1 MTADAQTLA
10 ATYFE
15 AWRAQDPELLR
26 PALAEDVQFDGPL
39 AQVSGADAYV
49 ESIAGLYGIT
59 TELVIHKV
67 LADDSDA
74 ITWFDLHTS
83 VAPPVPV
90 ANWCH
95 ARDGKIA
102 QVRVAFDP
110 RGLVSGS
117 GS

>member
-1 MTADAQTLA
+1 MCADPKSLA

-15 AWRAQDPELLR
+15 AWRAKDPEQLR
-26 PALAEDVQFDGPL
+26 PALTEDVRFTGPL

-49 ESIAGLYGIT
+49 KSIAGLYEIT
-59 TELVIHKV
+59 RDLAIHKV
-67 LADDSDA
+67 LADGEDA

-95 ARDGKIA
+95 AENGKIA
-102 QVRVAFDP
+102 HVRVAFDP
-110 RGLVSGS
+110 RGLAGD
-117 GS
+117 GGA

>member
-1 MTADAQTLA
+1 MSADAKTLA

-15 AWRAQDPELLR
+15 AWRATDPERLR
-26 PALAEDVQFDGPL
+26 PALADDVQFDGPL
-39 AQVSGADAYV
+39 AQVSGADEYV
-49 ESIAGLYGIT
+49 ESTAGLYGIT
-59 TELVIHKV
+59 TDLQIHKV

-74 ITWFDLHTS
+74 ITWFELHTS
-83 VAPPVPV
+83 LAAPVPV

-95 ARDGKIA
+95 VKDGKIA
-102 QVRVAFDP
+102 AVRVAFDP